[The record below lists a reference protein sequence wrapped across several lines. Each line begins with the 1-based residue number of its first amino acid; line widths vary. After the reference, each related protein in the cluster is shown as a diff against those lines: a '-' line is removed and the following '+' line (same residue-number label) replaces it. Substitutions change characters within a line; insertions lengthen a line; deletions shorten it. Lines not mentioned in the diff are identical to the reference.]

1 MAEAAAYKADGTN
14 KVSRMPV
21 TTLSKS
27 VLFIEYSF
35 LFVSSRPEVPR
46 TEVERSVFQSESLAD
61 PSTPLGMTDETLGM
75 TGETLG
81 MTGRSYDTP

>member
-1 MAEAAAYKADGTN
+1 
-14 KVSRMPV
+14 MPV
-21 TTLSKS
+21 TTPSKS

-61 PSTPLGMTDETLGM
+61 PSTPLGMTGETLGMTDETLGM

-81 MTGRSYDTP
+81 MTGETLGMTGETLGMTQ